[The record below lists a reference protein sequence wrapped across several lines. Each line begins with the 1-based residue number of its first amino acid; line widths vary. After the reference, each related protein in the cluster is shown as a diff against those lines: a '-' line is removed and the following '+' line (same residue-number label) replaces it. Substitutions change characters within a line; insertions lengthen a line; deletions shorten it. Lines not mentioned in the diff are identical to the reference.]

1 MDDFITFKPA
11 GVVRRNEKYRFET
24 PRQGVFA
31 GGRAFVEIAD
41 RNFWK
46 DASRDLDGFERIW
59 LIGVFHLNLQHRAK
73 ALVHPPVAPEKRGY
87 GVFATRSP
95 HRPNPVALSCV
106 RLLQVTDSGLL
117 VDECDLLDDTPILDI
132 KPYIA
137 DADAFPDAFCGW
149 RSGMQSTVFA
159 VSCSSQATEK
169 TDFLLRH
176 GGIDLAGFVRVQLS
190 TDPENSRRKRIRK
203 LSGDTLELAWRT
215 WRIKYKCRKKEAE
228 VEIIDIYSGYSIPEL
243 APDSPDIYNDK
254 DLHRLFCSVF
264 ERSDP

>member
-95 HRPNPVALSCV
+95 HRPNPIGITAARLDAVKGLSLFV
-106 RLLQVTDSGLL
+106 SET
-117 VDECDLLDDTPILDI
+117 DLLDGTPVLDL
-132 KPYIA
+132 KPYIPMA
-137 DADAFPDAFCGW
+137 DSFPDAKTGW
-149 RSGMQSTVFA
+149 RGEFENPQISIIWSEHAARKAEFLNSCGGPDLQEFSRIQLGTRDIDPGRLRLTGPDENGVST
-159 VSCSSQATEK
+159 
-169 TDFLLRH
+169 
-176 GGIDLAGFVRVQLS
+176 LAF
-190 TDPENSRRKRIRK
+190 
-203 LSGDTLELAWRT
+203 RT
-215 WRIKYKCRKKEAE
+215 WRIDFIHHPEQIT
-228 VEIIDIYSGYSIPEL
+228 VTDIRSGYTAEEL
-243 APDSPDIYNDK
+243 LPDAADQYHDK
-254 DLHRLFCSVF
+254 ELHRLFRKSF
-264 ERSDP
+264 